1 MIARDKRDRER
12 ARPGDGVVGCGC
24 VRGCLVGWS
33 VLVCAFVCAFGLR
46 SCVRFVVC
54 SRVSCPGLRFIE
66 APSRPGP
73 AGAIP
78 APPVRSHAF
87 VALKNKKA
95 DAPGAYLSM
104 ACIPDVQELSK
115 SWTGCP
121 RGPWRERAAEELR
134 PPSPVVLINVGCV
147 PI

>member
-1 MIARDKRDRER
+1 MIARDKRDREHVWAPFAYTTNLRMACMPGSAPSRRKFHAHARRLER

-24 VRGCLVGWS
+24 VCGWLVGWS

-73 AGAIP
+73 AGDHP
-78 APPVRSHAF
+78 RAPTQV
-87 VALKNKKA
+87 
-95 DAPGAYLSM
+95 
-104 ACIPDVQELSK
+104 
-115 SWTGCP
+115 
-121 RGPWRERAAEELR
+121 GPF
-134 PPSPVVLINVGCV
+134 
-147 PI
+147 

>member
-1 MIARDKRDRER
+1 MYSNTYTFLKLIS
-12 ARPGDGVVGCGC
+12 VV
-24 VRGCLVGWS
+24 
-33 VLVCAFVCAFGLR
+33 
-46 SCVRFVVC
+46 
-54 SRVSCPGLRFIE
+54 E
-66 APSRPGP
+66 
-73 AGAIP
+73 
-78 APPVRSHAF
+78 
-87 VALKNKKA
+87 
-95 DAPGAYLSM
+95 PGANTPVQLCSASVHALVNCMYM